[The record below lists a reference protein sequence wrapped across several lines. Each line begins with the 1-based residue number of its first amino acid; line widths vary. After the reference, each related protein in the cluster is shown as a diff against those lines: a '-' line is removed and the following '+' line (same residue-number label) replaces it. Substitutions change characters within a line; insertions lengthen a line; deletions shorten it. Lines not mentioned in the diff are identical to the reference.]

1 MFSLLKCILI
11 SQTTKKYCIATP
23 TGWDQGGSYENC
35 LPTKIFIELVIIF
48 VRDLEQNFIPNTL
61 NEALTVVYV
70 QALCLQDGGGST
82 ALRQDFRPISLF
94 TRYSGTGT

>member
-1 MFSLLKCILI
+1 MKIV
-11 SQTTKKYCIATP
+11 
-23 TGWDQGGSYENC
+23 
-35 LPTKIFIELVIIF
+35 PTKIFIEPVIIF

-61 NEALTVVYV
+61 NETLTVVYV